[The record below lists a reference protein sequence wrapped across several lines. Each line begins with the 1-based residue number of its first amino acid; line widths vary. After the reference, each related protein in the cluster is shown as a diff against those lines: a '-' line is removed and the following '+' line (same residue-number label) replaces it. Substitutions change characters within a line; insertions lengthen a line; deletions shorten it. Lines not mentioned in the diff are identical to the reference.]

1 MDFSFLL
8 FVFTLLFF
16 VRQEIKIYLKSY
28 NGYLFSRLYAFL
40 LLFFIIGLFF
50 TFIFNLTL
58 PYIIAQ
64 RNEYK
69 FSYDRYN
76 LLESE
81 ANEISLKIKN
91 IDISLSSNRLFLST
105 DLSDSMKQKRKHL
118 ENLIRIYD
126 KMRIIY
132 VNNEE
137 LLTNYY
143 LVKSEYNK
151 IPNYDV
157 DLEKVKK
164 LFQSILCEALKSKI
178 FSILLMNLFP
188 KMIIIRPIT
197 LLILLMLQQKTII
210 LLRF

>member
-1 MDFSFLL
+1 MDIYFPGFMH
-8 FVFTLLFF
+8 FYYYFYYRTL
-16 VRQEIKIYLKSY
+16 
-28 NGYLFSRLYAFL
+28 
-40 LLFFIIGLFF
+40 F
-50 TFIFNLTL
+50 TFIFNLIL

-81 ANEISLKIKN
+81 ANEISLKIKH
-91 IDISLSSNRLFLST
+91 IDISLAANRFFLSS
-105 DLSDSMKQKRKHL
+105 DLTDSMKQKRKHL

-143 LVKSEYNK
+143 LVKSEYSK
-151 IPNYDV
+151 IPSYDV

-164 LFQSILCEALKSKI
+164 LFQNILCKVLKSKI
-178 FSILLMNLFP
+178 FLILSMNLFL
-188 KMIIIRPIT
+188 KMIIIQPII

-210 LLRF
+210 LLCF

>member
-1 MDFSFLL
+1 M
-8 FVFTLLFF
+8 
-16 VRQEIKIYLKSY
+16 
-28 NGYLFSRLYAFL
+28 
-40 LLFFIIGLFF
+40 
-50 TFIFNLTL
+50 

-81 ANEISLKIKN
+81 ANKISLKIKN
-91 IDISLSSNRLFLST
+91 IDISLSSNRFFLSS

-143 LVKSEYNK
+143 LVKSEYSK
-151 IPNYDV
+151 IPSYDV

-164 LFQSILCEALKSKI
+164 TFSRYPLQSLKKQDFFNIVNEFISQADYYTA
-178 FSILLMNLFP
+178 N
-188 KMIIIRPIT
+188 
-197 LLILLMLQQKTII
+197 
-210 LLRF
+210 